1 MQLQV
6 LTDIPG
12 IDMGMLRKD
21 SALVVTTPEVSAI
34 RDADRIIGLLEAN
47 EMKNTHLIVNRIRMD
62 MVKRGD
68 MMSMEDV
75 VEILAI
81 DIIGAVPDDEN
92 IVVATNQGEPLVG
105 NDTLAGQAYMNICK
119 RITGEEVPFLD
130 LDKKGFFAKGRLQM
144 MLVSD
149 RANCSPE
156 VMEAIKRD
164 IMDVLAK
171 YVEIDT
177 EKLDIQINQ
186 GGDGLET
193 GNAPVLLANIPI
205 KSMKGR

>member
-1 MQLQV
+1 M
-6 LTDIPG
+6 TI
-12 IDMGMLRKD
+12 
-21 SALVVTTPEVSAI
+21 
-34 RDADRIIGLLEAN
+34 
-47 EMKNTHLIVNRIRMD
+47 
-62 MVKRGD
+62 
-68 MMSMEDV
+68 
-75 VEILAI
+75 
-81 DIIGAVPDDEN
+81 
-92 IVVATNQGEPLVG
+92 
-105 NDTLAGQAYMNICK
+105 
-119 RITGEEVPFLD
+119 
-130 LDKKGFFAKGRLQM
+130 LDKFFKKKSSGDYAKGRLQM

-149 RANCSPE
+149 RANCSTE